1 MESGGVGRNCTR
13 LRPPPSGSTFATGL
27 FERTVLPVAVVTEIW
42 NRAFMAGSSKQG
54 KKRRAS
60 AASSWVKA

>member
-1 MESGGVGRNCTR
+1 
-13 LRPPPSGSTFATGL
+13 LRPPPSGSIFATGL
-27 FERTVLPVAVVTEIW
+27 FDRTVLPVVVVTEIW
-42 NRAFMAGSSKQG
+42 NRAFIAGSSKHG